1 MERDKQILGV
11 IGGLG
16 PMASAY
22 FLELVTGMTE
32 ASRDQDHLEVILHS
46 CPGIP
51 DRTAHLQNPQMPS
64 PLPLMT
70 EIGNQLARMGAEK
83 IAIPCMTA
91 HSFLQQ
97 LQARIPVPIL
107 DAVTASVSL
116 LADSGVRRAG
126 ILATD
131 GSLQTGLFAEAMR
144 KHGITPVV
152 PSARE
157 QENVMHIIYN
167 NIKAGRPV
175 EMDRFRS
182 VSRELKRKGAE
193 VILLGCT
200 ELSLLNKQENLGPGY
215 LDALEV
221 LAHLAVTECG
231 AESNWSFSLPGME
244 GGENHAKCS

>member
-1 MERDKQILGV
+1 MVRDKQILGV

-16 PMASAY
+16 PLASAY
-22 FLELVTGMTE
+22 FLELMTRMTE
-32 ASRDQDHLEVILHS
+32 ADRDQDHLEVILRS

-51 DRTAHLQNPQMPS
+51 DRTAHLLNPEMPS
-64 PLPLMT
+64 PVPMMT
-70 EIGNQLARMGAEK
+70 EIGNQLVRMGAEK

-97 LQARIPVPIL
+97 LQAGIPVPVL

-116 LADSGVRRAG
+116 LADNSVRRAG

-131 GSLQTGLFAEAMR
+131 GTIRSGLFAEAMKKR
-144 KHGITPVV
+144 GITPVV
-152 PSARE
+152 PSAKE
-157 QENVMHIIYN
+157 QENVMHLIYH

-175 EMDRFRS
+175 EMDRFWS

-193 VILLGCT
+193 VVVLGCT
-200 ELSLLNKQENLGPGY
+200 ELSLIQREQKLGPGY

-221 LAHLAVTECG
+221 LANLAVTECG
-231 AESNWSFSLPGME
+231 AESSWSFRTGK
-244 GGENHAKCS
+244 GGEYHAKCS